1 MTTISKLAKMKL
13 EVINFHTTDKPSVD
27 GPVINTAF
35 LTKLASDACYVSNN
49 GLTYKKKQLADSLA
63 DYDQAFED
71 KNSYAIDRTERWIN
85 TLQPELAELKD
96 RHDADCQVY
105 TVITGGEAW
114 EPKKKPAT
122 TITKAA
128 NFSELRK
135 MVS

>member
-27 GPVINTAF
+27 GPVVNTAF

-63 DYDQAFED
+63 EYDQAFAD
-71 KNSYAIDRTERWIN
+71 KNSYAIERTERWIN
-85 TLQPELAELKD
+85 TLMPELEELQA

-105 TVITGGEAW
+105 TVLTGGEAW
-114 EPKKKPAT
+114 TAKKKPST
-122 TITKAA
+122 NVKAA
-128 NFSELRK
+128 NFSALRK